1 MPSAKLGLLRG
12 LGGRTPSP
20 LQARKPRC
28 SPTSRSPMPDCALT
42 FASLRPAR
50 PVSTSI
56 WWQRKRSAS
65 ALHLAPAESGQ
76 RKHEDAC
83 AQAKEAFARRE
94 EFQLHFL
101 LAHPSQLVQANGASS
116 ARDRAVFFDG
126 KLQDGGIPGPC
137 KVTGKRLKQ
146 HAVPPAQTAY
156 GTAWDNASRCTHQGA
171 LSGTTRASRLRGRS
185 GVQQHCSKSLDS
197 AEGRSD
203 AVQGLP
209 GAGASQLLSLTV

>member
-94 EFQLHFL
+94 EFQLHFSAGAP
-101 LAHPSQLVQANGASS
+101 LAACPSQWGELRSGPRSNSLTASS
-116 ARDRAVFFDG
+116 RTVASPALARS
-126 KLQDGGIPGPC
+126 Q
-137 KVTGKRLKQ
+137 
-146 HAVPPAQTAY
+146 
-156 GTAWDNASRCTHQGA
+156 ASA
-171 LSGTTRASRLRGRS
+171 
-185 GVQQHCSKSLDS
+185 
-197 AEGRSD
+197 
-203 AVQGLP
+203 
-209 GAGASQLLSLTV
+209 